1 MSDPMIRKIIRI
13 DEDLCTG
20 CGLCIPNC
28 PEGALQIVDGK
39 VRIINDLF
47 CDGLGACIGHCPEGA
62 ISIEERETEKYNE
75 RKVMENVIKQGK
87 NVIKAHLEHLR
98 DHNQDEYYEEAL
110 AFLKERNIKVPI
122 TLDKE
127 SQQVP
132 CGCPGSVVRDFRE
145 DKPVKSHPVS
155 QLRQWPVQLMLV
167 PPHAPFL
174 NDADLLI
181 VSDCVPCAYP
191 DFQGL
196 LKGKIL
202 LVGCPKFDDVEYYRE
217 KIIEILNNKIKS
229 VTVAIMEV
237 PCCTGLYNLVSDA
250 IRESGKSVPLE
261 KYVIG
266 VKGDLKLE

>member
-1 MSDPMIRKIIRI
+1 MMRKIIKI

-39 VRIINDLF
+39 ARIINDLF

-62 ISIEERETEKYNE
+62 ISIEERETEKYDE
-75 RKVMENVIKQGK
+75 RKVMKNVIKQGK
-87 NVIKAHLEHLR
+87 NVIKAHLEHLKN
-98 DHNQDEYYEEAL
+98 HNQDEYYEEAL
-110 AFLKERNIKVPI
+110 AFLKERNIEVPI
-122 TLDKE
+122 TEDKE
-127 SQQVP
+127 QLP
-132 CGCPGSVVRDFRE
+132 CKCPGSTVRDFGE
-145 DKPVKSHPVS
+145 DKPPAKSHSVS

-167 PPHAPFL
+167 PSHAPFL

-191 DFQGL
+191 NFHEL
-196 LKGKIL
+196 LTGKIL
-202 LVGCPKFDDVEYYRE
+202 LVGCPKFDDAAYYRE
-217 KIIEILNNKIKS
+217 KITEILKINKIKS

-237 PCCTGLYNLVSDA
+237 PCCFGLYNLVLDA
-250 IRESGKSVPLE
+250 IRESGKSVQLE

-266 VKGDLKLE
+266 VKGDLRSE